1 MDIFQ
6 ELEAALAD
14 VKKEAAKLQNEV
26 VALHRERQGE
36 VWYYQGDGE
45 DKLESLTCPV
55 LIEAEDLRA
64 LLKVPTQERLLPII
78 HDDPNIKDELA
89 YFMEDIQRIFEV
101 VRQGE
106 PK

>member
-1 MDIFQ
+1 MNLFD
-6 ELEAALAD
+6 ELEAALAE
-14 VKKEAAKLQNEV
+14 VKKKAAELANENL
-26 VALHRERQGE
+26 ALHRERQGE

-64 LLKVPTQERLLPII
+64 IVQERDRLKEGLN
-78 HDDPNIKDELA
+78 D
-89 YFMEDIQRIFEV
+89 V
-101 VRQGE
+101 VERHTTGRGE

>member
-1 MDIFQ
+1 MDIFN
-6 ELEAALAD
+6 ELDAALAD

-26 VALHRERQGE
+26 AALHRERQGE

-64 LLKVPTQERLLPII
+64 IVARSEALNDVVER
-78 HDDPNIKDELA
+78 HTTG
-89 YFMEDIQRIFEV
+89 R
-101 VRQGE
+101 GE
-106 PK
+106 SK